1 MIWSMLLAG
10 AAALG
15 WRSVT
20 GASAFGSARGPSA
33 TSRNSGAVGAG
44 GIASRSSGSTISG
57 GSGAGAGGGVGAA
70 RRSGGS
76 SSWPISSSASRRAGG
91 GSGVGGGG
99 AAAGGGS
106 GVGGGGAAAR
116 GGSAAGGRGAELLRQ
131 VAGLAGDLGN
141 AAAAADAYRG
151 QRGGRCLR
159 GRLPA
164 GRRLVGFHCARSD
177 LALEKVAATQPWP
190 LVRPSSRQAQ
200 RPSRSGDTTRS
211 R

>member
-1 MIWSMLLAG
+1 MIWSMLLTA

-44 GIASRSSGSTISG
+44 GIASRSSGSIISG
-57 GSGAGAGGGVGAA
+57 GAGGGFGAA

-76 SSWPISSSASRRAGG
+76 SSWPISSSPSRRAGG
-91 GSGVGGGG
+91 GV
-99 AAAGGGS
+99 AAGGVAYG
-106 GVGGGGAAAR
+106 R
-116 GGSAAGGRGAELLRQ
+116 RRGAELLRQ

>member
-1 MIWSMLLAG
+1 MIWSMLLTG

-44 GIASRSSGSTISG
+44 GIASRSSGSIISG
-57 GSGAGAGGGVGAA
+57 GAGAGAGGGFGAA

-116 GGSAAGGRGAELLRQ
+116 GGSAAGGRGA
-131 VAGLAGDLGN
+131 
-141 AAAAADAYRG
+141 AATADAYRG

>member
-1 MIWSMLLAG
+1 MIWSMLLTG

-44 GIASRSSGSTISG
+44 GIASRSSGSIISG
-57 GSGAGAGGGVGAA
+57 GAGGGFGAA

-76 SSWPISSSASRRAGG
+76 SSWPISSSPSRRAGG

-116 GGSAAGGRGAELLRQ
+116 GR
-131 VAGLAGDLGN
+131 D
-141 AAAAADAYRG
+141 AAATGDAYRG